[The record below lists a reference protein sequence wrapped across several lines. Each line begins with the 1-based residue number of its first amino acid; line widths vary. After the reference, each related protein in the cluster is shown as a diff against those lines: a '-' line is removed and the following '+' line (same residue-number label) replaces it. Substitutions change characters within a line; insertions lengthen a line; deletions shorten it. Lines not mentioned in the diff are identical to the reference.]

1 MPDDKDDKSTDQAAS
16 DKSGEGQDK
25 GSGAGADTPAALTQ
39 ADLDKAVEAA
49 TAKARA
55 EAQAEFKKIF
65 KETTGAQSPEAYQA
79 EKLKSEGKFQEA
91 AEASEAKAAK
101 SDARVK
107 ELLGKTTVTTLAA
120 SLNAMDPADVY
131 ALVQGKVEV
140 DESEKVT
147 LGGQEPKAF
156 LEGLFKD
163 KPYLV
168 KSSGKT
174 GSGSGPGGG
183 GAGKPPSKL
192 SLTEKTALIK
202 EIGYPEYKKL
212 LDAEAAQGK
221 EG

>member
-1 MPDDKDDKSTDQAAS
+1 M
-16 DKSGEGQDK
+16 
-25 GSGAGADTPAALTQ
+25 
-39 ADLDKAVEAA
+39 EAA
-49 TAKARA
+49 AAKARA
-55 EAQAEFKKIF
+55 EASAEFKKTF
-65 KETTGAQSPEAYQA
+65 KETTGTESPEAFQA
-79 EKLKSEGKFQEA
+79 EKLKAEGKFKEA

-107 ELLGKTTVTTLAA
+107 ELLGKTAVTSIAA
-120 SLNAMDPADVY
+120 GLNAVDPADVY

-147 LGGQEPKAF
+147 IGGQEPKAF
-156 LEGLFKD
+156 LEGLLRD
-163 KPYLV
+163 KAYLV

-192 SLTEKTALIK
+192 SLAEKTALIK
-202 EIGYPEYKKL
+202 EIGFAEYRKL
-212 LDAEAAQGK
+212 LDAETAQGK